1 MVAIVAAA
9 RGRTAE
15 ATSVH
20 RRDRAGGCGRC
31 RLWQFPGAAAGQAD
45 PGGHHGAS
53 PGRRLPVRQQRGGTR
68 SAALPSQAIPA
79 GFAPV
84 AVVRCNP
91 VTVFLNHNRVRMRQV
106 RQVAT
111 ADLGTLMAALRA
123 RSAPANSNV
132 VCPVQLIAIA
142 WFVLIGKN
150 GQVVLP
156 NIPVTVCGDPSPAA
170 LASLGALGW
179 RNLP

>member
-1 MVAIVAAA
+1 VAAA
-9 RGRTAE
+9 
-15 ATSVH
+15 VV
-20 RRDRAGGCGRC
+20 GCGSSPAPRPAKPTPAAITAQALGVAC
-31 RLWQFPGAAAGQAD
+31 PSGSSAAA
-45 PGGHHGAS
+45 
-53 PGRRLPVRQQRGGTR
+53 RR